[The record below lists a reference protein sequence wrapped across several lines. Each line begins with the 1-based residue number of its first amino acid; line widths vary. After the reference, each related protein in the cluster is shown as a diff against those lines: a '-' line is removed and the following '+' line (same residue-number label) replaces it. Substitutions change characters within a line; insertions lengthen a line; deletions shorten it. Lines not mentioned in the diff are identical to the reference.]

1 MVAESTYSSN
11 VAGESG
17 SPLRSGGAFRDV
29 DGRGVVDGKGVV
41 DGEAEVDAKNV
52 DSLHGNYTTVAMK
65 KLVEAKANFERLK
78 AMGKLRHGEG

>member
-1 MVAESTYSSN
+1 M
-11 VAGESG
+11 
-17 SPLRSGGAFRDV
+17 
-29 DGRGVVDGKGVV
+29 DGKGVV

-65 KLVEAKANFERLK
+65 KLVEAKANLERLK